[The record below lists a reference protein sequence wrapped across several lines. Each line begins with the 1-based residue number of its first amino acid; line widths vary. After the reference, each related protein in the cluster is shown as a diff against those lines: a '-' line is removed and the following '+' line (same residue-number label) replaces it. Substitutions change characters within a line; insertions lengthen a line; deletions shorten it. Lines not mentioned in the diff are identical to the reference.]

1 MQRRYTLKG
10 KKAAREKMLTD
21 KVATRP
27 GMRDKKGPGR
37 ESNPGPPAPEA
48 GIIPLDHQA
57 AVVAGQNI
65 IY

>member
-1 MQRRYTLKG
+1 
-10 KKAAREKMLTD
+10 MLTD